1 MIAVPKYSTCMCQF
15 SQKNE
20 VHKSVQFGA
29 SKYEKLS
36 VESRA
41 ATYRHAL
48 HALKFSDFKLKKAI
62 LSEH

>member
-1 MIAVPKYSTCMCQF
+1 MCQF
-15 SQKNE
+15 SQKNG